1 MEQLKATVRG
11 MSSPLVRA
19 KTHEK
24 IATYSI
30 AVVVGLVVVIVG
42 RAIELASGEPS
53 GDRLRMMS
61 VIMSVVQ
68 TIVTLATLALIRHQV
83 SVAVHQI
90 EQAEGGDLRLQQL
103 TAAVRALVDARPV
116 DRTWHRRLGTPRT
129 SDGAGNRVARAPRN

>member
-1 MEQLKATVRG
+1 MEQLKATVHG

-30 AVVVGLVVVIVG
+30 ALVVGLVVLIVG
-42 RAIELASGEPS
+42 RAIEMASGESS
-53 GDRLRMMS
+53 GDQLRSMS
-61 VIMSVVQ
+61 VIIAVVQ
-68 TIVTLATLALIRHQV
+68 TIVTLATLALVRHQV

-103 TAAVRALVDARPV
+103 TAAVRALADARPV
-116 DRTWHRRLGTPRT
+116 DRTWHRASGTPRPRREHGT
-129 SDGAGNRVARAPRN
+129 ARETA